1 MKVKL
6 TPEGQ
11 ITIPAY
17 IRQKL
22 GLQGGDEI
30 LLLLEG
36 TDLKL
41 RIIKPKRLSEFYG
54 TLPATVPYPGKEAIR
69 QSVAETLAQK
79 TQIEN
84 S

>member
-11 ITIPAY
+11 ITIPAT

-22 GLQGGDEI
+22 GLQEGDEI

-54 TLPATVPYPGKEAIR
+54 VLPATVPYPSQETIR

-79 TQIEN
+79 T
-84 S
+84 